1 MPSLGSEFDF
11 LIQLPRP
18 GMPSLAI
25 ELRQLNLNSIA
36 KAWNAKSCN

>member
-18 GMPSLAI
+18 EMPSLAI
-25 ELRQLNLNSIA
+25 ELRQLNSIA
-36 KAWNAKSCN
+36 KASN

>member
-18 GMPSLAI
+18 EMPSLAI
-25 ELRQLNLNSIA
+25 EFDVLIQLPRPRIEFDF
-36 KAWNAKSCN
+36 